1 MSTNTKTND
10 ILLGLNRFNTAKNT
24 DAWVSD
30 ELSNLIINISS
41 LYSKMI
47 ESGKISVE
55 KAQEFY
61 DNYLSHFAGPHKD
74 DFFTLSHENLD
85 LAAKTVNQDIAM
97 ASYKS
102 NNMIDFTTALYN
114 KGKKKTN

>member
-24 DAWVSD
+24 DAWVND
-30 ELSNLIINISS
+30 ELSNIIINISS

-47 ESGKISVE
+47 EAGKISIE
-55 KAQEFY
+55 QAQEFY
-61 DNYLSHFAGPHKD
+61 DNYLSHFTGDHKD

-85 LAAKTVNQDIAM
+85 LAAKTMNQDIAM

-102 NNMIDFTTALYN
+102 NSIINFTTSSYN
-114 KGKKKTN
+114 KGMKKAS